1 MFHQHIKPDRSLHSK
16 KVKLVS
22 TFPHSNCLKKDTH
35 QCMKN
40 SMLHLY
46 SYHIH
51 LYIINIVELME
62 RGNSLQGIVQYNAM
76 LSDNRIKKVSIFLCM
91 ILKSNQQTLAYL

>member
-1 MFHQHIKPDRSLHSK
+1 
-16 KVKLVS
+16 
-22 TFPHSNCLKKDTH
+22 
-35 QCMKN
+35 MKN

-91 ILKSNQQTLAYL
+91 ILKSNQQTLAYLWLDL